1 MNWRILVSAPYMQPI
16 PEKYRTILE
25 KSGCQLVVPPVQE
38 RLSEEELLGLIED
51 IDGVISGDDRFSE
64 KVYQAAKR
72 LKVVS
77 KWGTGIDS
85 LKKEIASKYGVII
98 RNTPNAFTEPVA
110 DTVLGYILCFA
121 RRLPW
126 MDRDMKNGTWKRL
139 SGTSLHEQTLGV
151 IGVGNIGK
159 AVIRRAA
166 AFGMRVLGNDIIEIP
181 RDFLERTTV
190 EMVSKEELLKQSDF
204 VSLNCDLNPTSY
216 HLMSGQEF
224 GLMKR
229 EAYLINT
236 ARGSVVDEPAL
247 IKALEDKKIAG
258 AGLDV
263 FEVEPL
269 PHNSLLRRMDH
280 VLMAPH
286 NSNASPSVWE
296 RIHEATVKN
305 LLEELRKP

>member
-1 MNWRILVSAPYMQPI
+1 MNWKVLVSAPYMQPL

-25 KSGCQLVVPPVQE
+25 ANGCEVVIPPVQE
-38 RLSEEELLGLIED
+38 RLSEKELLGVIRD
-51 IDGVISGDDRFSE
+51 IDGVISGDDRFTE
-64 KVYQAAKR
+64 EVYKAAKH

-85 LKKEIASKYGVII
+85 LNKEIASRYGVVI

-126 MDRDMKNGTWKRL
+126 MDRDMKNGVWTRMPGL
-139 SGTSLHEQTLGV
+139 SLHEQTLGV

-159 AVIRRAA
+159 AVITRAR

-181 RDFLERTTV
+181 RDFLEQTKT
-190 EMVSKEELLKQSDF
+190 EMVSKEELLKRSDY
-204 VSLNCDLNPTSY
+204 VTLNCDLNPTSY
-216 HLMSGQEF
+216 HLMSAKEF
-224 GLMKR
+224 GLMR
-229 EAYLINT
+229 RGAYLINT
-236 ARGSVVDEPAL
+236 ARGSVVDEPELIRAL
-247 IKALEDKKIAG
+247 QERRIAG

-263 FEVEPL
+263 FEMEPL
-269 PHNSLLRRMDH
+269 PSDSPFRRMDN

-296 RIHEATVKN
+296 RIHESTVKN
-305 LLEELRKP
+305 LLDELSKS

>member
-236 ARGSVVDEPAL
+236 ARGSVVDEPKL
-247 IKALEDKKIAG
+247 VKALEDKKIAG

-269 PHNSLLRRMDH
+269 PHNSLLRRMDN